1 MDLLLDNFKYLTHS
15 PKNVDQLKKLVLQ
28 LAVQGKL
35 TLKWRK
41 TNPDIEPATAL
52 LEKIK
57 AEKENHTE
65 KGLSNK
71 QISYLAIE
79 KELKP
84 FVIPENWAWCTL
96 SQLAD
101 IVRGGSPRPA
111 GSPTY
116 YNGAIPFLKVAD
128 ITKDD
133 NVYLYDY
140 KYSIK
145 EAGLNSTRL
154 VASDTLL
161 LTNSGA
167 TLGVPKICTFPTT
180 FNDGV
185 QAFINLTKLVDKV
198 YLYYFL
204 RSETENMRKKAENG
218 GQPNLNTEMTK
229 ILLCPLP
236 PLSEQHAIV
245 SQVESLF
252 NQIDHLHELALSKA
266 SIIDNSAKALLGK
279 INTTTDKI
287 DLHQTWQ
294 LLTSNFN
301 TVTQSKEGVNQLRQ
315 TILQLAFQGK
325 LTTKWRTENP
335 DAIPASAI
343 LEEIKAEK
351 QQLTKEGKLRKE
363 LHAHK
368 IAQNEQP
375 FEIPVSWEWDRM
387 GAISQHNSGKTLDS
401 GRNKGD
407 LHKYI
412 TTSNLYWGYFK
423 LDNVKSF
430 LISDNELDRCSAI
443 KGDLLICEGGEA
455 GRTAVWE
462 ESYSICFQNHIHRIR
477 LYGKINPYFIFR
489 YFQKLNFSGE
499 INKYRKG
506 MGISNM
512 SSASLASIP
521 VPIPPIAEQEVIVSN
536 INHLMSLCDELEK
549 KIEKRDSYQ
558 ERIMQA
564 VVKQAFVV

>member
-1 MDLLLDNFKYLTHS
+1 MDLLLDNFKYLTHT
-15 PKNVDQLKKLVLQ
+15 PKNLAQLKKLVLQ

-35 TLKWRK
+35 TVKWREE
-41 TNPDIEPATAL
+41 NPDVEPATVL

-57 AEKENHTE
+57 AEKENLTK
-65 KGLSNK
+65 KGLS
-71 QISYLAIE
+71 IREVSYSTIE

-84 FVIPENWAWCTL
+84 YMIPKNWAWCSL
-96 SQLAD
+96 CQLAD

-128 ITKDD
+128 ITKNE
-133 NVYLYDY
+133 NVYLNDF

-154 VASDTLL
+154 VAANTLL

-185 QAFINLTKLVDKV
+185 QAFINLTELVDKV

-229 ILLCPLP
+229 VLLCPIP
-236 PLSEQHAIV
+236 PLTEQHAIV
-245 SQVESLF
+245 SKVEILF
-252 NQIDHLHELALSKA
+252 AQIDQLHELSLKKA
-266 SIIDNSAKALLGK
+266 SITDNSAKALFGK
-279 INTTTDKI
+279 INTITGI
-287 DLHQTWQ
+287 EDLQITWQ

-301 TVTQSKEGVNQLRQ
+301 AVTQSKEGVNQLRQ

-325 LTTKWRTENP
+325 LTTQWRVENP
-335 DAIPASAI
+335 DAFPASTI
-343 LEEIKAEK
+343 LEEIKTEK

-363 LHAHK
+363 LHVHK

-375 FEIPVSWEWDRM
+375 FKVPVSWEWDRM

-401 GRNKGD
+401 GRNKGE
-407 LHKYI
+407 LQKYI

-430 LISDNELDRCSAI
+430 LISDNELDRCSAV

-462 ESYSICFQNHIHRIR
+462 EPYSICFQNHIHRVR
-477 LYGKINPYFIFR
+477 LYGNINPYFVFR

-499 INKYRKG
+499 INEYRKG

-512 SSASLASIP
+512 SSGSLASIP
-521 VPIPPIAEQEVIVSN
+521 IPIPPIAEQEVIVSN